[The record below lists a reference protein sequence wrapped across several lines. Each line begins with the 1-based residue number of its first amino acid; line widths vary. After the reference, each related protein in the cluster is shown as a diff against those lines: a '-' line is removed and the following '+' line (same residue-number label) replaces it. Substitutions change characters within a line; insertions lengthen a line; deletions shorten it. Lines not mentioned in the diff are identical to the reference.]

1 MAVVG
6 PRLGTVLRIDVT
18 GDATVLAVDAELLK
32 IVVQN
37 LLLNGA
43 HAMQGKGLIQVVVTS
58 ADGLAEN
65 TRTMV
70 SSSHG
75 SFVDFP
81 RESFTL
87 CYFSNQ
93 AIWLALALETL
104 FLRVSGTIVA
114 TALSDGIIEQFRRGS
129 RLANDSCGIRADGRG
144 DCVGNPARSLWP

>member
-1 MAVVG
+1 
-6 PRLGTVLRIDVT
+6 LGAVLRIDVT

-104 FLRVSGTIVA
+104 FLRVSGTIVG

-129 RLANDSCGIRADGRG
+129 RRTRPVANDSGGIRADGRG
-144 DCVGNPARSLWP
+144 NGVGNPARSIWP